1 MTKRQRRVGKV
12 EDISVDIDA
21 LIRSK
26 KRFKPSEDTSGSQQA
41 APNQITAICTLS
53 DDNRAA
59 LKRNLVNSYIQ
70 QVVEHDASNELML
83 SKFKSMLKNI
93 QVGNLTLTK

>member
-26 KRFKPSEDTSGSQQA
+26 KRFKPSDDASGS
-41 APNQITAICTLS
+41 
-53 DDNRAA
+53 
-59 LKRNLVNSYIQ
+59 
-70 QVVEHDASNELML
+70 
-83 SKFKSMLKNI
+83 
-93 QVGNLTLTK
+93 

>member
-26 KRFKPSEDTSGSQQA
+26 KRFKPSDDALGSQQA
-41 APNQITAICTLS
+41 VSNQITSICTLN
-53 DDNRAA
+53 DDKRAA
-59 LKRNLVNSYIQ
+59 LKSNLVNSYI
-70 QVVEHDASNELML
+70 
-83 SKFKSMLKNI
+83 
-93 QVGNLTLTK
+93 